1 MDINKIIIGPLL
13 TEKGAVLTE
22 SLNKYLFKVEKG
34 SNKIQI
40 KKAVESRFNVKV
52 KKVAIVNVKGK
63 LKSMSVKSSAR
74 TIRTEGRRS
83 SYKKTIITLKDG
95 YTIDLLGGD
104 TDS

>member
-74 TIRTEGRRS
+74 TIRTEGKKS
-83 SYKKTIITLKDG
+83 SWKKAMVTLGKDSS
-95 YTIDLLGGD
+95 IDL
-104 TDS
+104 TNMEF